1 MKTRLVRVSIKTE
14 TMRLLYKDLTDQ
26 ILKAFFK
33 VYNELGYGFLEKVYE
48 NALAYE
54 LSLMGMDVQ
63 KQYPI
68 KVYYKDKKVGE
79 YFADILVDD
88 TIILELKATPIKEM
102 HEFQLLHYL
111 KATDIELGLLLS
123 FGKEARFVRKIF
135 ENRYKEK

>member
-1 MKTRLVRVSIKTE
+1 
-14 TMRLLYKDLTDQ
+14 MRLLYKDLTDQ
-26 ILKAFFK
+26 ILKAFFN

-68 KVYYKDKKVGE
+68 SVYYKDKKVGA
-79 YFADILVDD
+79 YFADILVDE